1 MFLKCKWN
9 RKLFLKVLIHCI
21 LLDCAK
27 QCAMKTKVGQ
37 LKDMSRSI
45 SIRKQFTIEIFFCN
59 GMNINDI
66 ILGKY
71 IDYELRF

>member
-1 MFLKCKWN
+1 
-9 RKLFLKVLIHCI
+9 
-21 LLDCAK
+21 
-27 QCAMKTKVGQ
+27 MKTKVGQ

-45 SIRKQFTIEIFFCN
+45 SIQKQFTINIFFCN
-59 GMNINDI
+59 GLNINDI